1 MNTSDI
7 AKEAVRIGGQ
17 KALEFFKARDQLT
30 IDLKGP
36 QDYVSEAD
44 RTVEAS
50 MIDFLQRQFPN
61 DGFLGEES
69 SEIKQA
75 RQWVIDPIDG
85 TTNFIHGL
93 PYFCTTLALVENET
107 VIGGWI
113 FDPTR
118 DELYEASL
126 GGGAYCNGQQLNPTW
141 RKSFS
146 TGLVGICHSSKLTA
160 QELAGRITGALERG
174 AILRQPGAAA
184 LMLCDLAAGRL
195 DVLFDQHLKPWDSIA
210 GLLIAH
216 EAGAIVSDY
225 LSHPDW
231 RTTPQ
236 VTFASGPEIYGEVL
250 ELWPETR
257 NISLLSNNEQ
267 P

>member
-7 AKEAVRIGGQ
+7 ARDACRIGGL
-17 KALEFFKARDQLT
+17 KALEFFHQRDQLT

-44 RTVEAS
+44 RTVETL
-50 MIDFLQRQFPN
+50 MIDYLKRYFPN

-69 SEIKQA
+69 VEVRNK

-85 TTNFIHGL
+85 TTNFIRGL
-93 PYFCTTLALVENET
+93 PYFCTTLALVEQET
-107 VIGGWI
+107 VAGGWI
-113 FDPTR
+113 YDPTR
-118 DELYEASL
+118 DELYEASQ
-126 GGGAYCNGQQLNPTW
+126 GKGAFCNGEKLNPSW
-141 RKSFS
+141 RESFA

-160 QELAGRITGALERG
+160 DELAGRITGALKRG

-184 LMLCDLAAGRL
+184 LMLCDLACGRL

-216 EAGAIVSDY
+216 EAGAVASDY
-225 LSHPDW
+225 LASPQW
-231 RTTPQ
+231 RQTPQ
-236 VTFASGPEIYGEVL
+236 ITFASGPEIYQEVL
-250 ELWPETR
+250 ELWPEAR
-257 NISLLSNNEQ
+257 EMVMLS
-267 P
+267 

>member
-1 MNTSDI
+1 MSTSDI
-7 AKEAVRIGGQ
+7 AKQAVRIGGQ

-36 QDYVSEAD
+36 QDYISEAD
-44 RTVEAS
+44 RTVEAI
-50 MIDFLQRQFPN
+50 MIDFLQGHFPN

-69 SEIKQA
+69 TEIKQT

-85 TTNFIHGL
+85 TTNFIRGS

-126 GGGAYCNGQQLNPTW
+126 GDGAYCNGERLKPNW
-141 RKSFS
+141 RESFS
-146 TGLVGICHSSKLTA
+146 TGLVGICHSSRLTA
-160 QELAGRITGALERG
+160 QELASQITRALERG

-225 LSHPDW
+225 LAHPDW
-231 RTTPQ
+231 RKTPQ
-236 VTFASGPEIYGEVL
+236 VTFASGPEIYSEVL
-250 ELWPETR
+250 ELWPEAR
-257 NISLLSNNEQ
+257 NLSLLSSGDCA
-267 P
+267 

>member
-1 MNTSDI
+1 MKTSDV
-7 AKEAVRIGGQ
+7 AKQAVSLGGQ
-17 KALEFFKARDQLT
+17 KALEFFTNRDQLT
-30 IDLKGP
+30 IDVKGP

-44 RTVEAS
+44 RAVEAI
-50 MIDFLQRQFPN
+50 MIEFLQSHFPE

-75 RQWVIDPIDG
+75 KQWVIDPIDG
-85 TTNFIHGL
+85 TTNFIRGL
-93 PYFCTTLALVENET
+93 PYFCTTLALVEDER

-118 DELYEASL
+118 DELYEANL
-126 GGGAYCNGQQLNPTW
+126 GYGAYCNGQRLQPNW
-141 RKSFS
+141 RRSFS
-146 TGLVGICHSSKLTA
+146 TGLVGICHSSRLTA
-160 QELAGRITGALERG
+160 GELAGRIKGALERG

-195 DVLFDQHLKPWDSIA
+195 DVLYDQHLKPWDSIA

-225 LSHPDW
+225 LAHSDW
-231 RTTPQ
+231 RTVPQ
-236 VTFASGPEIYGEVL
+236 ITFASGPEIYSEVL
-250 ELWPETR
+250 ELWSEAT
-257 NISLLSNNEQ
+257 NIPLLANIRD
-267 P
+267 

>member
-7 AKEAVRIGGQ
+7 AKEAVCIGGQ

-85 TTNFIHGL
+85 TTNFIRGL

-225 LSHPDW
+225 ISHPDW